1 MDNAKNDAVPLEY
14 FGWGQ
19 SMNLPMPFLASHE
32 SSCGVDML
40 KVRALE
46 EILKASGWNRANPA
60 IVVKNDEQEVL

>member
-19 SMNLPMPFLASHE
+19 SMDLPMPFLASHE
-32 SSCGVDML
+32 SGVDML